1 MTDGAKCGKIYHGKI
16 NGIYPKG
23 RTKMNKTKFLSY
35 CAIFAALTAVLS
47 QISLPIGPVPIN
59 LALMSPV
66 IAALLFGIQVGV
78 TSQAVYVLLGAVG
91 LPVFSGFR
99 GGLSALAGPTGGYI
113 IGYILCALL
122 AGAIIKYSKE
132 KSVPMLVLAAVAGT
146 LICYLFGTIWFVYQQ
161 KTTFAAAL
169 SLCVFP
175 FLPGDAVK
183 IVLDTLI
190 VRKIS
195 KTLNNQ

>member
-1 MTDGAKCGKIYHGKI
+1 MLGTQS
-16 NGIYPKG
+16 NGFSGMLADQQPTIRRGILIFLCIFVVAMAFGPLGFYPAG
-23 RTKMNKTKFLSY
+23 ESH
-35 CAIFAALTAVLS
+35 ALIL
-47 QISLPIGPVPIN
+47 LFPV
-59 LALMSPV
+59 AL
-66 IAALLFGIQVGV
+66 AALLFGIQVGV

-122 AGAIIKYSKE
+122 AGVIIKYSKE

-183 IVLDTLI
+183 IALDTLI

-195 KTLNNQ
+195 KTVNNQ